1 VFQRHISR
9 HKAWF
14 SIVSSMIVLLLSL
27 SACGGGDQNTGP
39 TITNNNSITIGISL
53 SLTKDF
59 SSDGLAM
66 QQGYQL
72 WAQMVN
78 NSGGILGRP
87 VTLKILDDQSDPG
100 LAAKNYETLISQ
112 DHVDLVMGPFSTLLT
127 KAAAPVVQKHGYAFV
142 EGAGGAPSVF
152 DGVVKQ
158 GWHNLFAV
166 SVPVGNNLAAFA
178 YYILSLPKDQRP
190 KTAAYLTSDDP
201 FTYPQLQIAQAL
213 LEQGGVK
220 TVYSNTNI
228 NDLYPDGNAQKN
240 AADTKQLMAK
250 KPDIVL
256 LGTLLPDLQVEVN
269 LFKQQHFN
277 PQAIIATAGPDLGGD
292 FIHAVGGN
300 IKYTEGFFVPNGWY
314 PQADNFQNAEMVS
327 AYMNQYHVPEN
338 QINADIA
345 EAFSVGQVVQQAV
358 TKVGSL
364 DNAKLVAELS
374 SGDVFNTV
382 QGTAKFDK
390 VTAQDAGQNLQ
401 AIAYLFQWQGGQFIP
416 VYPYSVAQQNP
427 EYPRPANF

>member
-1 VFQRHISR
+1 
-9 HKAWF
+9 
-14 SIVSSMIVLLLSL
+14 MIVLLVSL
-27 SACGGGDQNTGP
+27 SACGGGSNAAP
-39 TITNNNSITIGISL
+39 SFTNNNPITIGISL

-72 WAQMVN
+72 WADAIN
-78 NSGGILGRP
+78 NSGGLLGRP
-87 VTLKILDDQSDPG
+87 VQLKILNDQSDPA

-112 DHVDLVMGPFSTLLT
+112 DHVNLVMGPFSTLLT
-127 KAAAPVVQKHGYAFV
+127 KAAAPVVQKHGYVFV

-166 SVPVGNNLAAFA
+166 SVPVGNNLVAFA
-178 YYILSLPKDQRP
+178 YYVLSLPKDQRP
-190 KTAAYLTSDDP
+190 KTAAYLSSDDP
-201 FTYPQLQIAQAL
+201 FTYPQLQTAQAL
-213 LEQGGVK
+213 LEQSGVK
-220 TVYSNTNI
+220 TVYSDI
-228 NDLYPDGNAQKN
+228 NNLYPDGDAQKN

-256 LGTLLPDLQVEVN
+256 LGTLLPDLQVEVS
-269 LFKQQHFN
+269 LFKQYKFN
-277 PQAIIATAGPDLGGD
+277 PQAVIATAGPDLGGD
-292 FIHAVGGN
+292 FIKAVGGA
-300 IKYTEGFFVPNGWY
+300 KFTEGFFVPNGWY
-314 PQADNFQNAEMVS
+314 PQADNFQNAQMVS
-327 AYMNQYHVPEN
+327 AYLAKYGGTEE

-345 EAFSVGQVVQQAV
+345 EAYSVGQVIQQAV
-358 TKVGSL
+358 TKTQSL
-364 DNAKLVAELS
+364 DNAKLVAEIS

-390 VTAQDAGQNLQ
+390 VTAPDAGQNLQ
-401 AIAYLFQWQGGQFIP
+401 GIAYLFQWQGGQFIP

-427 EYPRPANF
+427 EFPRPANF

>member
-1 VFQRHISR
+1 
-9 HKAWF
+9 
-14 SIVSSMIVLLLSL
+14 MIVLLVSL
-27 SACGGGDQNTGP
+27 SACGGSPNAAP
-39 TITNNNSITIGISL
+39 SFTNNNPITIGISL

-72 WAQMVN
+72 WADAIN
-78 NSGGILGRP
+78 NSGGLLGRP
-87 VTLKILDDQSDPG
+87 VQLKILNDQSDPA

-112 DHVDLVMGPFSTLLT
+112 DHVNLVMGPFSTLLT

-166 SVPVGNNLAAFA
+166 SVPVGNNLVAFA

-190 KTAAYLTSDDP
+190 KTAAYLSSDDP
-201 FTYPQLQIAQAL
+201 FTYPQLQTAQAL

-220 TVYSNTNI
+220 TVYSDLNV

-256 LGTLLPDLQVEVN
+256 LGTLLPDLQVEVS
-269 LFKQQHFN
+269 LFKQYKFN
-277 PQAIIATAGPDLGGD
+277 PQAVIATAGPDLGGD
-292 FIHAVGGN
+292 FIHAIGG
-300 IKYTEGFFVPNGWY
+300 IKYSEGIFVPNGWY
-314 PQADNFQNAEMVS
+314 PQADNFQNAQMVS
-327 AYMNQYHVPEN
+327 AYLAKYGGTED

-345 EAFSVGQVVQQAV
+345 EAYSVGQVIQQAV
-358 TKVGSL
+358 TKTQSL
-364 DNAKLVAELS
+364 DNAKLIAEIS

-390 VTAQDAGQNLQ
+390 VTAPDAGQNLQ
-401 AIAYLFQWQGGQFIP
+401 AIAYLFQWQGGQLIP

-427 EYPRPANF
+427 EFPRPANF

>member
-1 VFQRHISR
+1 
-9 HKAWF
+9 
-14 SIVSSMIVLLLSL
+14 MIVLLVSL
-27 SACGGGDQNTGP
+27 SACGGSNAAP
-39 TITNNNSITIGISL
+39 SFTNNNPITIGISL

-72 WAQMVN
+72 WADAVN
-78 NSGGILGRP
+78 NSGGLLGRP
-87 VTLKILDDQSDPG
+87 VQLKILDDKSDP
-100 LAAKNYETLISQ
+100 AQVAKNYETLISQ
-112 DHVDLVMGPFSTLLT
+112 DHVNLVMGPFSTLLT

-166 SVPVGNNLAAFA
+166 SVPVGNNLVAFA

-190 KTAAYLTSDDP
+190 KTAAYLSSDDP
-201 FTYPQLQIAQAL
+201 FTFPQLQTAQVL
-213 LEQGGVK
+213 LEQGGIK
-220 TVYSNTNI
+220 TVYSDI
-228 NDLYPDGNAQKN
+228 NNLYPDGDAQKN
-240 AADTKQLMAK
+240 AADTKQLIAK

-256 LGTLLPDLQVEVN
+256 LGTLLPDLQVEVS
-269 LFKQQHFN
+269 LFKQYKFN
-277 PQAIIATAGPDLGGD
+277 PQAIIATAGPDLGSD
-292 FIHAVGGN
+292 FIKAVGGN

-314 PQADNFQNAEMVS
+314 PQADNFQNAQMVS
-327 AYMNQYHVPEN
+327 AYLAKYGGTED

-345 EAFSVGQVVQQAV
+345 EAYSVGQVIQQAV
-358 TKVGSL
+358 TKTQSL
-364 DNAKLVAELS
+364 DNAKLIAEIS

-390 VTAQDAGQNLQ
+390 VTAPDAGQNLQ
-401 AIAYLFQWQGGQFIP
+401 AIAYLFQWQGGQFMP

-427 EYPRPANF
+427 EFPRPANF